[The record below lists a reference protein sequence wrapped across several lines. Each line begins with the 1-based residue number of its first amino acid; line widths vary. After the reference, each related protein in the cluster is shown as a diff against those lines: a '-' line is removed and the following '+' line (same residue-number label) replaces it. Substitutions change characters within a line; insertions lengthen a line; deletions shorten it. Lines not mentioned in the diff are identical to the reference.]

1 MKKIET
7 TDTIIKYIMEQ
18 ALIKGIS
25 LGKKNSIDTNIES
38 VIQSISEKYT
48 KDLERYSLAK
58 TRY

>member
-1 MKKIET
+1 
-7 TDTIIKYIMEQ
+7 MEQ

-25 LGKKNSIDTNIES
+25 LGKSKGVDTNIES
-38 VIQSISEKYT
+38 VIQSLSEQYT

>member
-1 MKKIET
+1 
-7 TDTIIKYIMEQ
+7 MEQ